1 MTGRAAQEGLD
12 ELRLSPKDVA
22 QLEAMGITT
31 LEQLAQTNRSD
42 LGMGKSKGD
51 GLITRAQNILAIK
64 HLEEIS
70 AQYDL
75 VRVQVDLPSPGV
87 IAAVKGVLNVY
98 DDPSYGNC
106 LLKVSGNSL
115 LFTPRPTVAD
125 SSKERRN
132 CGEQNCTQEAIVV
145 CLCHATGYCQKHSE
159 GHNLPLLPKR
169 PFDQLLEKA
178 AMLEQRLHQK
188 REKAL
193 SDLGITLPED
203 SVRSFGRERGFQG
216 FWGVVFSEI
225 QGQDVM
231 KKALTV
237 AMFSPPY
244 DPVHTLVIGEPAS
257 AKTLAR
263 DMLLQ
268 NFSGLTPV
276 GGNATR
282 AGLVCNRSTGELGA
296 LGFSDGKTVLVDEFD
311 KIDPVDLSYCL
322 ELLSNGR
329 CDIHSAKMHETIES
343 RFTMI
348 AFANPE
354 GDIFS
359 GDLHADIGMR
369 PTVMSRFALVVKVR
383 AVQGGDLLNLF
394 RRSLENKGELKQ
406 VPQYF
411 DQWLKLG
418 RLHKPQWSAS
428 PERQEHYLRAM
439 VEIVERFVNTPL
451 RRDIRMKDY
460 LRRVPESMARV
471 EFSPVEDRHLQN
483 ALELFQTS
491 LETWG

>member
-1 MTGRAAQEGLD
+1 MIGHTAQESLD
-12 ELRLSPKDVA
+12 ELRLGPKDVA

-31 LEQLAQTNRSD
+31 LEQLAQTNRND
-42 LGMGKSKGD
+42 LGMGRSKGD

-64 HLEEIS
+64 HIEDVS
-70 AQYDL
+70 RQDDL
-75 VRVQVDLPSPGV
+75 VRVRVDLPSPGV
-87 IAAVKGVLNVY
+87 IAAVKGVLNAY

-106 LLKVSGNSL
+106 LFKVSGNSL
-115 LFTPRPTVAD
+115 LLEPRPAAFDPSRGHDKCV
-125 SSKERRN
+125 ECN
-132 CGEQNCTQEAIVV
+132 EEAIVV
-145 CLCHATGYCQKHSE
+145 CLCHGNRYCKKHSE
-159 GHNLPLLPKR
+159 GHKLPPLPKR
-169 PFDQLLEKA
+169 PFDQILEKA
-178 AMLEQRLHQK
+178 AVLEQRLHQK
-188 REKAL
+188 RERSL
-193 SDLGITLPED
+193 SDLGITLPEE
-203 SVRSFGRERGFQG
+203 SVRVFAQERGFHG
-216 FWGVVFSEI
+216 FWSAVFDEI

-263 DMLLQ
+263 DTLLRS
-268 NFSGLTPV
+268 FSGLTPI

-329 CDIHSAKMHETIES
+329 CDVHSARMHETIES

-359 GDLHADIGMR
+359 GDLRADL
-369 PTVMSRFALVVKVR
+369 ACVR
-383 AVQGGDLLNLF
+383 
-394 RRSLENKGELKQ
+394 
-406 VPQYF
+406 
-411 DQWLKLG
+411 
-418 RLHKPQWSAS
+418 RL
-428 PERQEHYLRAM
+428 
-439 VEIVERFVNTPL
+439 
-451 RRDIRMKDY
+451 
-460 LRRVPESMARV
+460 
-471 EFSPVEDRHLQN
+471 
-483 ALELFQTS
+483 
-491 LETWG
+491 